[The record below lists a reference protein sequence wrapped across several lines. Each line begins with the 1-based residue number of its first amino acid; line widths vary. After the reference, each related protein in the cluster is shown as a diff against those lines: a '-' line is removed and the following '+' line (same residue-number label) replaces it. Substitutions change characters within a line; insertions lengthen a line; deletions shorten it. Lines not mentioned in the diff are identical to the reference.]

1 MKTILL
7 FATVS
12 LVMWLTLGSNK
23 KQREYDDGEVFEEI
37 LDREKRDVMSQSG
50 VCIIIFLLFIVRIPF

>member
-12 LVMWLTLGSNK
+12 LVMWLTLGSNE
-23 KQREYDDGEVFEEI
+23 KQREYDDGEVFEEM

-50 VCIIIFLLFIVRIPF
+50 VCMIIFLLFLVRIPF

>member
-12 LVMWLTLGSNK
+12 LVMWLTLGSNE
-23 KQREYDDGEVFEEI
+23 KQREYDNGEVFEEI

-50 VCIIIFLLFIVRIPF
+50 VCMIIFLLFIVRIPF

>member
-1 MKTILL
+1 MTTILL

-12 LVMWLTLGSNK
+12 LVMWLTLGSNE

-50 VCIIIFLLFIVRIPF
+50 VCMIIFLLFIVRIPF

>member
-12 LVMWLTLGSNK
+12 LVMWLTLGSNE

-50 VCIIIFLLFIVRIPF
+50 VCMIIFLLFIVRIPF

>member
-12 LVMWLTLGSNK
+12 LVMWLTLGSNE

-37 LDREKRDVMSQSG
+37 PDREKRDVMSQSG
-50 VCIIIFLLFIVRIPF
+50 VCMIIFLLFIVRIPF

>member
-12 LVMWLTLGSNK
+12 LVMWLTLGSNE
-23 KQREYDDGEVFEEI
+23 KQREYDDGEVFEEM

-50 VCIIIFLLFIVRIPF
+50 VCMIIFLLFIVRIPF

>member
-12 LVMWLTLGSNK
+12 LVMWLTLGSNE

-37 LDREKRDVMSQSG
+37 LDREKRNVMSQSG
-50 VCIIIFLLFIVRIPF
+50 VCMVIFLLFIVRIPF

>member
-50 VCIIIFLLFIVRIPF
+50 VCMIIFLLFIVRIPF

>member
-12 LVMWLTLGSNK
+12 LVMWLTLGSNE
-23 KQREYDDGEVFEEI
+23 KQREYDDGKVFEEI
-37 LDREKRDVMSQSG
+37 LDREKRNVMSQSG
-50 VCIIIFLLFIVRIPF
+50 VCMIIFLLFTVRIPF